1 MNIIVVGAGAM
12 GSIYGARLSQHNNVL
27 LVDTN
32 SSLVDRINS
41 CGITLEENGTELIFH
56 PSAALTA
63 DATRESDL
71 VILFTKALY
80 STAALSN
87 VKHAI
92 GKDTYLMTLQNGAG
106 HERILSR
113 FADDG
118 HIIIGT
124 TEDNGA
130 VLEMGKVHHGGNGK
144 TNIGMLDGSHI
155 PMLDRIKETFDASGF
170 DVRIHKNIQSL
181 VWDKLMTNTSLSVL
195 TAILQCDMSYISE
208 DEHAFSVCR
217 KLISEAVRVANAMG
231 LSFQEEKVAEKVRT
245 TSAANKGGYT
255 SIMMDIKNGR
265 KTEVDTISGAVVSK
279 AHELGIPVPYHE
291 MAVSLVHALEGRRPD
306 DHL

>member
-1 MNIIVVGAGAM
+1 MGGLYNPAIVLGRSYDNM
-12 GSIYGARLSQHNNVL
+12 PI
-27 LVDTN
+27 
-32 SSLVDRINS
+32 
-41 CGITLEENGTELIFH
+41 
-56 PSAALTA
+56 
-63 DATRESDL
+63 
-71 VILFTKALY
+71 
-80 STAALSN
+80 
-87 VKHAI
+87 I
-92 GKDTYLMTLQNGAG
+92 GKSGENPLMPCT
-106 HERILSR
+106 
-113 FADDG
+113 
-118 HIIIGT
+118 
-124 TEDNGA
+124 
-130 VLEMGKVHHGGNGK
+130 
-144 TNIGMLDGSHI
+144 
-155 PMLDRIKETFDASGF
+155 
-170 DVRIHKNIQSL
+170 
-181 VWDKLMTNTSLSVL
+181 
-195 TAILQCDMSYISE
+195 ILQCDMSYISE